1 MKVLIAWIWILIL
14 TIPIVLGVLTY
25 TRKEDAR
32 ALRLQ
37 GIEAQLNTIQ
47 LQLSQEKVI
56 PYKGRNAKLLE
67 KIQGE

>member
-1 MKVLIAWIWILIL
+1 MKVLIVWFWIFIF
-14 TIPIVLGVLTY
+14 IVFGVLTY

-37 GIEAQLNTIQ
+37 AIEAQLNTIQ

-56 PYKGRNAKLLE
+56 PWKSKNAKLLE
-67 KIQGE
+67 KIK